1 VWFLSCVTNCCKEV
15 SLILWDLPVFFF
27 QCLDKVAGNG
37 NCICEA
43 QYKGFACELCQEDDK
58 FGPLCNQ
65 SKLFFIKISIVS
77 NDFPALVNWHVVLRA
92 LFRLLND

>member
-1 VWFLSCVTNCCKEV
+1 MGPTG
-15 SLILWDLPVFFF
+15 IFFF

-65 SKLFFIKISIVS
+65 SKLFFKDQYS
-77 NDFPALVNWHVVLRA
+77 
-92 LFRLLND
+92 